1 MTGGLARVE
10 YGVFYGTTGPGELD
24 YSRPVGAIMF
34 DGVAV
39 TLTGSADLITTWS
52 DYFAHPET
60 GWGIYLEE
68 YPEFTLEAWFGRMT
82 YSIGE
87 CYGSDRGPYD
97 RAVAALVDA
106 EVKVVR
112 AT

>member
-1 MTGGLARVE
+1 MTGGSAPIE

-39 TLTGSADLITTWS
+39 TLTGSAGLIKTWS
-52 DYFAHPET
+52 DYFAHPEA

-68 YPEFTLEAWFGRMT
+68 YPAFPLEAWFGRMT

-87 CYGSDRGPYD
+87 CFGADRGPYD
-97 RAVAALVDA
+97 RALAELVGA
-106 EVKVVR
+106 EVKKVR
-112 AT
+112 AK